1 MLKIG
6 ITGGIGSGKSTVSK
20 IFEVL
25 GIPAFYADDATKNI
39 MNESPVIR
47 KKLIE
52 YFGEEAYTGDLLNR
66 KFIASQ
72 VFNDKEKL
80 AFLNSV
86 THPEAIRY
94 ASEWMQ
100 KQTTPYAIKE
110 AALFFESGS
119 QEGIDVMIGVYT
131 PKAMRIH
138 RIMQR
143 DNVTR
148 EEVLKRMQNQIN
160 EEIKM
165 RLCDYVIVNDE
176 QHPVIEQV
184 LKLHEKFLE
193 EAGSQ

>member
-25 GIPAFYADDATKNI
+25 GIPVFYADDATKNI

-47 KKLIE
+47 QKLTE
-52 YFGEEAYTGDLLNR
+52 YFGAEAYAGDVLNR

-80 AFLNSV
+80 AYLNSV

-119 QEGIDVMIGVYT
+119 QEGIDIMIGVFT
-131 PKAMRIH
+131 PKHMRIH

-148 EEVLKRMQNQIN
+148 EEVLKRMQNQIK

-165 RLCDYVIVNDE
+165 RLCDYVIINDE

-184 LKLHEKFLE
+184 LGLHEKLLE
-193 EAGSQ
+193 ASSR